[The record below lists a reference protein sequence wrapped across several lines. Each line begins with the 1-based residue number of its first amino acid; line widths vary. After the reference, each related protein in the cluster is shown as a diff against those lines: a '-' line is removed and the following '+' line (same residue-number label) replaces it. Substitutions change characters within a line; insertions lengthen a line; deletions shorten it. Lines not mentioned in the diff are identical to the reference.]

1 MLSQNGL
8 IREEVEAVL
17 RDHESEIEVRSLG
30 SLGSLVT
37 LYGWSLQCHFQL
49 QRGLRVN
56 CLCLFGLRWSGAS
69 AARTGQRS

>member
-37 LYGWSLQCHFQL
+37 LYESSCFDGGC
-49 QRGLRVN
+49 G
-56 CLCLFGLRWSGAS
+56 
-69 AARTGQRS
+69 